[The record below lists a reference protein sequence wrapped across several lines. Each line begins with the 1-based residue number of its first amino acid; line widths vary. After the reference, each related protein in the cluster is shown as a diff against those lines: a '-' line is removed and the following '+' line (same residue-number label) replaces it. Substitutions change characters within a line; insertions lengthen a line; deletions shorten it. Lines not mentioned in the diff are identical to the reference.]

1 MGSVREYFAGLPP
14 ASRKRLK
21 EMRDIIRAVAPE
33 AEEELA
39 YGVPSFRLGGR
50 PFVYYAAF
58 KAHTSLY
65 PMTDAIRQ
73 AHAAALKNYKT
84 AKGTVQFP
92 LDKPLPVALVK
103 RLVKERLAE
112 VRAKAKAAA

>member
-1 MGSVREYFAGLPP
+1 MDSAREYFAGLPP

-21 EMRDIIRAVAPE
+21 EMRDIIRAIAPE

-65 PMTDAIRQ
+65 PMTDAIKR
-73 AHAAALKNYKT
+73 ANAAALKDYKT

-103 RLVKERLAE
+103 RLVKARLAE
-112 VRAKAKAAA
+112 LRAKAKGAA

>member
-21 EMRDIIRAVAPE
+21 EMRDVIRAVAPE

-65 PMTDAIRQ
+65 PMTDAIRRV
-73 AHAAALKNYKT
+73 HSAALKDYKT

-92 LDKPLPVALVK
+92 LDRPLPVALVK
-103 RLVKERLAE
+103 RLVKARAAE
-112 VRAKAKAAA
+112 VRAKAKGAA